1 MTNIE
6 KKLSA
11 KKAVTKK
18 NFSALMKFESN
29 DFGNAQRFLKFCSK
43 KALYDSMSFSWFL
56 YGEGR
61 WKPDNDK
68 KERVH
73 KLANDLYSLL
83 LEGLQKEYQDLE
95 TYGIDVLESNIA
107 DIASIEV
114 EEDELIRIRERFK
127 QCLRDRQIV
136 LKLGNHSFQNR
147 IIKSAEA
154 QLVDEMIELNP
165 YNHYLVVKN
174 GVVDLRTGELL
185 DHSPEHYSTM
195 RAPVAFNPE
204 AETPVRF
211 LRFLDEI
218 FDGNKSLIAYVQRLL
233 GYCLTGNT
241 TQQEFY
247 ILYGEGG
254 NGKNVLID
262 LVKDILGEYA
272 AEASAG
278 ALAKRTDGDKPNP
291 TLLQAKDCRILIANE
306 SEKDAQVNDL
316 LIKQISAGNE
326 ICPRALRKDNEHIV
340 PHMKILW
347 VTNHIPKF
355 DWNDYAIERRIQL
368 IPFSVIIPKEKRDKH
383 LPKTLW
389 EEREGV
395 FKWLIDGARAYYE
408 ADGLDPIPEVM
419 EEAKNKAKYG
429 SDSIYGFF
437 KNVVVATGDKASK
450 IKARR
455 VYTAYKQYCAEN
467 GINMPSTETMFGKR
481 FQDLIKNT
489 SIKKTKC
496 SDGMYYLGL
505 KLISKNTEADK
516 VAATA

>member
-18 NFSALMKFESN
+18 NFSALMRFESN

-43 KALYDSMSFSWFL
+43 KALYDSVSFSWFL

-154 QLVDEMIELNP
+154 QLVDKMIELNP

-195 RAPVAFNPE
+195 KAPVAYNPK

-211 LRFLDEI
+211 LKFIKEI
-218 FDGNKSLIAYVQRLL
+218 FDGNKSLIDYVQRLL

-241 TQQEFY
+241 TQHEFY
-247 ILYGEGG
+247 ILHGSGG
-254 NGKNVLID
+254 NGKSVLIN
-262 LVKDILGEYA
+262 LLKGILGEYTG
-272 AEASAG
+272 EISAG
-278 ALAKRTDGDKPNP
+278 ALARRADGDKPNP
-291 TLLQAKDCRILIANE
+291 TLLQAKDCRILITNE
-306 SEKDAQVNDL
+306 SEKGAKINDS
-316 LIKQISAGNE
+316 LIKQISAGDE
-326 ICPRALRKDNEHIV
+326 ICPRTLRKANVHFV

-347 VTNHIPKF
+347 VTNHIPVL
-355 DWNDYAIERRIQL
+355 DWTDGGLDRRIQL
-368 IPFSVIIPKEKRDKH
+368 IPFAVNIPKEKQEKH
-383 LPKTLW
+383 LPEELW

-395 FKWLIDGARAYYE
+395 LKWLVEGAIAYYE
-408 ADGLDPIPEVM
+408 ADGLGPIPEVM
-419 EEAKNKAKYG
+419 EEAKQKAKFEG
-429 SDSIYGFF
+429 DSIYSFF
-437 KNVVVATGDKASK
+437 KNCVVATSEKAAR

-455 VYTAYKQYCAEN
+455 VYTAYKQYCAEK

-481 FQDLIKNT
+481 FLDLGKDVAINR
-489 SIKKTKC
+489 TKR

-516 VAATA
+516 VAAKA